1 MKKLR
6 QGQTIYYVNTRSY
19 MGPNATPELVQ
30 HFLHS
35 HKTPLPPPGV
45 IIEKL
50 PVTQAREAQARGFK
64 FYTSRRKA
72 LRALKAACK

>member
-6 QGQTIYYVNTRSY
+6 QGQTVYYINNCSY
-19 MGPNATPELVQ
+19 MGPNAKPELVR

-35 HKTPLPPPGV
+35 HKTPLPPLGV

-50 PVTQAREAQARGFK
+50 PVTHAREAQARGFK
-64 FYTSRRKA
+64 LYTSRRKA
-72 LRALKAACK
+72 QRALKAACK